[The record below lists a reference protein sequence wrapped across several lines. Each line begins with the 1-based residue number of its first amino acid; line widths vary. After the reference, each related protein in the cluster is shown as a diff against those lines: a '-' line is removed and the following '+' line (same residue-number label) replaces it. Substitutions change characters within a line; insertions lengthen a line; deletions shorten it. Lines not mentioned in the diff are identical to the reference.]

1 MRDAVVM
8 IYHPNYLLDDFS
20 QNQNDAILFA
30 FLAINDERSLS
41 LFLHFG
47 ST

>member
-20 QNQNDAILFA
+20 QNQNDAILYVF
-30 FLAINDERSLS
+30 
-41 LFLHFG
+41 
-47 ST
+47 